1 MPVTYTFAAAT
12 TSIPLSQLDTNF
24 ATAIT
29 LGNTAIQLG
38 NTVTTLNN
46 MTFPNVTIT
55 SGTAN
60 AVTIGNGTYT
70 NYTESVVNIG
80 TVTTASTI
88 ALSNGTVQTVTLTAA
103 NTCTFT
109 MPTATAGKSFILI
122 VTGAA
127 TANATFTGVKWA
139 ANTAPT
145 ITTTGNKD
153 ILSFIADGTNWY
165 GNYSQNYA

>member
-1 MPVTYTFAAAT
+1 MTLANATISGGTSNATSFA
-12 TSIPLSQLDTNF
+12 
-24 ATAIT
+24 
-29 LGNTAIQLG
+29 
-38 NTVTTLNN
+38 
-46 MTFPNVTIT
+46 NVTIT

-80 TVTTASTI
+80 TVTTTNTI

-145 ITTTGNKD
+145 ITKTGNKD